1 MGWWGGGVVVGWLG
15 GWADPP
21 PPLWGV
27 GWVVGWWGGGVVGWL
42 GGWVVGWLGG
52 WVVGWLGCGSELVWA
67 WWVCLGLVQGWF
79 RVGLRWVSGGFG
91 FWLI

>member
-1 MGWWGGGVVVGWLG
+1 MSLLFPLARMPQAPNLLQWLG
-15 GWADPP
+15 QPP

-52 WVVGWLGCGSELVWA
+52 WVVGCGSELV
-67 WWVCLGLVQGWF
+67 
-79 RVGLRWVSGGFG
+79 
-91 FWLI
+91 